1 MSSVWYKTLH
11 AIDIRNKILQAR
23 NATLDI
29 EVANIES
36 LLEDLNQIRSSWDK
50 FSFECKIVAEH
61 LGISTTF
68 KTVSYTHLTLPTTS
82 RV

>member
-50 FSFECKIVAEH
+50 FSFECKIVAE
-61 LGISTTF
+61 TF
-68 KTVSYTHLTLPTTS
+68 RHFNDF
-82 RV
+82 